1 MRGSDMGAMKNL
13 SIVAAEEGFREV
25 PEMEYAVV
33 VDGTVMDAYT
43 DPNAAREDAQ
53 RYAWDAPDGVDG
65 VEVVPFIQFKPE
77 VFLGE
82 DDDATG
88 IS

>member
-1 MRGSDMGAMKNL
+1 MGAMKNL

-25 PEMEYAVV
+25 PELEYAVV
-33 VDGTVMDAYT
+33 VDGAVMDTYT
-43 DPNAAREDAQ
+43 DPNAAREDAR
-53 RYAWDAPDGVDG
+53 RYAWDAPGDVGG
-65 VEVVPFIQFKPE
+65 VEVVPFIQFPPE

-88 IS
+88 IV

>member
-1 MRGSDMGAMKNL
+1 MGAMKNL
-13 SIVAAEEGFREV
+13 AIVAAEEGFREV
-25 PEMEYAVV
+25 PAMEYAVI
-33 VDGTVMDAYT
+33 VDGTVVDTYT
-43 DPNAAREDAQ
+43 DPNAARGDA
-53 RYAWDAPDGVDG
+53 RVYAEGAPDGVDG

-88 IS
+88 II

>member
-1 MRGSDMGAMKNL
+1 MGIVMGAMKNL
-13 SIVAAEEGFREV
+13 AIVAAEEGFQEM

-33 VDGTVMDAYT
+33 VDGAVTDTYT
-43 DPNAAREDAQ
+43 DPNAAREDARRCAQ
-53 RYAWDAPDGVDG
+53 SVTYDVHA

-88 IS
+88 II

>member
-1 MRGSDMGAMKNL
+1 MGAMKNL
-13 SIVAAEEGFREV
+13 AIVAAEEGFPEV
-25 PEMEYAVV
+25 PAMEYAVV
-33 VDGTVMDAYT
+33 VDGTVMDTYT
-43 DPNAAREDAQ
+43 DPNAAREDAR
-53 RYAWDAPDGVDG
+53 RYVRAASDGADV

-82 DDDATG
+82 DDAATG

>member
-1 MRGSDMGAMKNL
+1 MGAMKNL
-13 SIVAAEEGFREV
+13 AIVAAEEGFRV
-25 PEMEYAVV
+25 MPEMEYAVV
-33 VDGTVMDAYT
+33 VDGAVMDTYT
-43 DPNAAREDAQ
+43 DPNAAREDAR
-53 RYAWDAPDGVDG
+53 RYAAPDADYDASI

-88 IS
+88 II

>member
-1 MRGSDMGAMKNL
+1 MKDL
-13 SIVAAEEGFREV
+13 AIVAAEEGFLEV
-25 PEMEYAVV
+25 PEMEYAVI
-33 VDGTVMDAYT
+33 VDGAVMDVYA

-53 RYAWDAPDGVDG
+53 LYAWDAPDGVDG

-77 VFLGE
+77 MFLGE

-88 IS
+88 II

>member
-1 MRGSDMGAMKNL
+1 MGAMKNL
-13 SIVAAEEGFREV
+13 ALTVEEAGFREV

-33 VDGTVMDAYT
+33 ADGTVMDVYT
-43 DPNAAREDAQ
+43 DPNAAREDAR
-53 RYAWDAPDGVDG
+53 RYAESYGAEYA
-65 VEVVPFIQFKPE
+65 VEVVPFVQFKPE

-88 IS
+88 II

>member
-1 MRGSDMGAMKNL
+1 MGAMKNL
-13 SIVAAEEGFREV
+13 AIVAAEEGFREV
-25 PEMEYAVV
+25 PAMEYAVV
-33 VDGTVMDAYT
+33 VDGTVMDTYT

-53 RYAWDAPDGVDG
+53 RYAWDAQDDVDG
-65 VEVVPFIQFKPE
+65 VEVVPFIQFEPE

-82 DDDATG
+82 GDAATG

>member
-1 MRGSDMGAMKNL
+1 MGAMKNL
-13 SIVAAEEGFREV
+13 AIVAAEEGFREM
-25 PEMEYAVV
+25 PAMEYAVV
-33 VDGTVMDAYT
+33 VDGAVMDTYT
-43 DPNAAREDAQ
+43 DPNAAREDAR
-53 RYAWDAPDGVDG
+53 RYAWDAPDDVDV

-88 IS
+88 II

>member
-1 MRGSDMGAMKNL
+1 MGIIVGAMKNL

-25 PEMEYAVV
+25 PELEYAVV
-33 VDGTVMDAYT
+33 VDGAVMDTYT
-43 DPNAAREDAQ
+43 DPNAARGDAR
-53 RYAWDAPDGVDG
+53 RYAESHGAEYA

-88 IS
+88 II